1 MYTYMVIWCVYI
13 YYGRYVYI
21 DIPYIYRFYRSR
33 VYKPTHIFGGGTTVM
48 FSHYVLKE
56 VLRAN
61 GGFTPKQHNKSW
73 DALSPL

>member
-1 MYTYMVIWCVYI
+1 MVYIYIYI

-21 DIPYIYRFYRSR
+21 YIY
-33 VYKPTHIFGGGTTVM
+33 HISIDSIDHACINQHTYLGGTTVM